1 MKRTAFA
8 IKTGLSLCL
17 VVLCTLPACK
27 NADKNSEGVT
37 KLSDSALLKQQ
48 HIDSLRRASYRN
60 NDLSIIFLDATSQI
74 MQTQMWME
82 KAHAAGNK
90 PSMVD
95 SFINT
100 DKADT
105 LYYMMRRMYMAGT
118 AFAETPV
125 QRAQFDAM
133 TMPDSTKL
141 WLQKQFKGATPEGAL
156 NTLTNFQND
165 VTVINKIVRK

>member
-8 IKTGLSLCL
+8 IKTGLLLCL
-17 VVLCTLPACK
+17 VVVCILPACK
-27 NADKNSEGVT
+27 NTSKETEAVP
-37 KLSDSALLKQQ
+37 KLSDSAKLAQK

-60 NDLSIIFLDATSQI
+60 NDLSILFLDATSQI
-74 MQTQMWME
+74 MQTQMLME

-90 PSMVD
+90 PGVVD

-105 LYYMMRRMYMAGT
+105 LYYTMRRMYMAGT
-118 AFAETPV
+118 AYAESDE
-125 QRAQFDAM
+125 QRARFDAM

-141 WLQKQFKGATPEGAL
+141 WLQKNFKGSTPEKAL